1 MDCIPILAS
10 PEIWAQDLS
19 ILGVGEWEAT
29 VASILFQHWAAIGHD
44 PQEISLTFQTVK
56 EGTGSRPLSRVLQY
70 AWKEEKP
77 VLTGWVNKSRL
88 MPATGTGSVLGDLA
102 KYVLSSWSSPPDMEL
117 AGVVCKNP
125 PHEGYSVGDPQKG

>member
-29 VASILFQHWAAIGHD
+29 VASILFQHWGTIEHD
-44 PQEISLTFQTVK
+44 PQEVSLTFQTIK
-56 EGTGSRPLSRVLQY
+56 GEGGTRPLTRVLQY
-70 AWKEEKP
+70 TWREGKP

-88 MPATGTGSVLGDLA
+88 MPAEGTGSVLGDLA

-117 AGVVCKNP
+117 TGVACRTP
-125 PHEGYSVGDPQKG
+125 PFEGWLVGEP